1 MEFTPITGLQI
12 RINFYTN
19 RGCVLEDVIENHF
32 YNYFSLVNPLIIGRK
47 ESIAGKPTDGIVR
60 FYDESRNVK
69 FWILQETKRD
79 IGINSVFVHR
89 SLLQAMM
96 YLGNVY
102 YDTSTHLG
110 VDNFNG
116 VFLDSARY
124 FCYIPRREIDTL
136 MEKFE
141 PLWRK
146 YFRVSPSKAYKE
158 PELESFAELAMY
170 SLRHRV
176 KALDKHFRLDLLL
189 KEIYYNN
196 V

>member
-12 RINFYTN
+12 RRDFYTSSE
-19 RGCVLEDVIENHF
+19 CVLENVIENYFYQHF
-32 YNYFSLVNPLIIGRK
+32 KTVNPYIIGRK
-47 ESIAGKPTDGIVR
+47 ESIAGKPTDGIIR
-60 FYDESRNVK
+60 FYDEEMHLK

-79 IGINSVFVHR
+79 KGINSVFLHR
-89 SLLQAMM
+89 SFLQALM
-96 YLGNVY
+96 YLGNIY
-102 YDTSTHLG
+102 YDTNIYLG
-110 VDNFNG
+110 VDKFNG
-116 VFLDSARY
+116 IFLDSARY
-124 FCYIPRREIDTL
+124 FCYVPRKEIDVL

-158 PELESFAELAMY
+158 EELEQFAIRAAKILKP
-170 SLRHRV
+170 S
-176 KALDKHFRLDLLL
+176 ALDEHFRLDLLL

>member
-12 RINFYTN
+12 RRDFYTSS
-19 RGCVLEDVIENHF
+19 GCVLEDVIENYFYQHF
-32 YNYFSLVNPLIIGRK
+32 KTVNPYIIGRK
-47 ESIAGKPTDGIVR
+47 ESIARKPTDGIIR
-60 FYDESRNVK
+60 FYDEEMHLK

-79 IGINSVFVHR
+79 KGINSVFLHR
-89 SLLQAMM
+89 SFLQALM
-96 YLGNVY
+96 YLGNIY
-102 YDTSTHLG
+102 YDTNIYLG
-110 VDNFNG
+110 VDKFNG
-116 VFLDSARY
+116 IFLDSARY
-124 FCYIPRREIDTL
+124 FCYVPRKEIDVL

-158 PELESFAELAMY
+158 EELERFAIRAAKILKP
-170 SLRHRV
+170 S
-176 KALDKHFRLDLLL
+176 ALDEHFRLDLLL

>member
-12 RINFYTN
+12 RRDFYTSS
-19 RGCVLEDVIENHF
+19 GCVLEDVIENYFYQHF
-32 YNYFSLVNPLIIGRK
+32 KTVNPYIIGRK
-47 ESIAGKPTDGIVR
+47 ESIAGKPTDGIIR
-60 FYDESRNVK
+60 FYDEEMHLK

-79 IGINSVFVHR
+79 KGINSVFLHR
-89 SLLQAMM
+89 SFLQALM
-96 YLGNVY
+96 YLGNIY
-102 YDTSTHLG
+102 HDTNIYLG
-110 VDNFNG
+110 VDKFNG
-116 VFLDSARY
+116 IFLDSARY
-124 FCYIPRREIDTL
+124 FCYVPRKEIDVL

-158 PELESFAELAMY
+158 EELERFAIRAAKILKP
-170 SLRHRV
+170 S
-176 KALDKHFRLDLLL
+176 ALDEHFRLDLLL

>member
-12 RINFYTN
+12 RKDFYTSS
-19 RGCVLEDVIENHF
+19 GCVLEDVIENYFYQHF
-32 YNYFSLVNPLIIGRK
+32 KTVNPYIIGRK
-47 ESIAGKPTDGIVR
+47 ESIARKPTDGIIR
-60 FYDESRNVK
+60 FYDEEMHLK

-79 IGINSVFVHR
+79 KGINSVFLHR
-89 SLLQAMM
+89 SFLQALMC
-96 YLGNVY
+96 LGNIY
-102 YDTSTHLG
+102 YDTNIYLG
-110 VDNFNG
+110 VDKFNG
-116 VFLDSARY
+116 IFLDSARY
-124 FCYIPRREIDTL
+124 FCYVPRKEIDVL

-158 PELESFAELAMY
+158 EELERFAIRAAKILKP
-170 SLRHRV
+170 S
-176 KALDKHFRLDLLL
+176 ALDEHFRLDLLL

>member
-12 RINFYTN
+12 RRDFYTSS
-19 RGCVLEDVIENHF
+19 GCVLEDVIENYFYQHF
-32 YNYFSLVNPLIIGRK
+32 KTVNPYIIGRK
-47 ESIAGKPTDGIVR
+47 ESIAGKPTDGIIR
-60 FYDESRNVK
+60 FYDGEMHLK

-79 IGINSVFVHR
+79 KGINSVFLHR
-89 SLLQAMM
+89 SFLQALM
-96 YLGNVY
+96 YLGNIY
-102 YDTSTHLG
+102 YDTNIYLG
-110 VDNFNG
+110 VDKFNG
-116 VFLDSARY
+116 IFLDSARY
-124 FCYIPRREIDTL
+124 FCYVPRKEIDVL

-158 PELESFAELAMY
+158 EELERFAIRAAKILKP
-170 SLRHRV
+170 S
-176 KALDKHFRLDLLL
+176 ALDEHFRLDLLL